1 MFWAICRRHEIID
14 CLKAHEIEAVEF
26 GMSEIFPW

>member
-14 CLKAHEIEAVEF
+14 CAKAHGIEMADIE
-26 GMSEIFPW
+26 MSEIFQW